1 VQVVAKPIGGTIVVN
16 CTIAM
21 CIALP
26 VMIILFITK
35 TIQSTIGA
43 YGAVKV
49 RVTFSIERVFIAVS
63 INFAIRIAGT
73 MPVVMTGN
81 VWSRSWASWVNFNDA
96 TLDCEARKYD

>member
-73 MPVVMTGN
+73 MPVIMAGDVRPGSW
-81 VWSRSWASWVNFNDA
+81 VSWANLDQA
-96 TLDCEARKYD
+96 TLKCEARKYD